1 MVLERVKSVMR
12 SPVVTSSLS
21 EIVSSI
27 AEKLISND
35 IGAIVVIREDSKPVG
50 IITERDIMEVVRT
63 NKDPNKTNAKDIMSS
78 PLVTVEVDLPL
89 LSAIEL
95 MRKKGIRRV
104 GVTQNNKLVG
114 VVTERRLLNYLYT
127 LVKST
132 TFI

>member
-1 MVLERVKSVMR
+1 MVLERVKAVMR
-12 SPVVTSSLS
+12 SPVVTSSLF
-21 EIVSSI
+21 ETVTSI
-27 AEKLISND
+27 TDKLISKD
-35 IGAIVVIREDSKPVG
+35 IGAIVVIGGDNKPVG
-50 IITERDIMEVVRT
+50 IITERDIVEIIRT
-63 NKDPNKTNAKDIMSS
+63 NKDPNKMKAKDVMSS

-95 MRKKGIRRV
+95 MRKKGVRRV
-104 GVTQNNKLVG
+104 GVTKNNKLVG

>member
-21 EIVSSI
+21 ETVSSI

-35 IGAIVVIREDSKPVG
+35 IGAIVVIRGDSKPVG
-50 IITERDIMEVVRT
+50 IITERDIVEIVRT
-63 NKDPNKTNAKDIMSS
+63 NKDSNKTNAKDIMSS
-78 PLVTVEVDLPL
+78 PLVTIEVDLPL

>member
-12 SPVVTSSLS
+12 SPIVTSLLS
-21 EIVSSI
+21 ETVSSI

-35 IGAIVVIREDSKPVG
+35 IGAIVIIREDSKPVG
-50 IITERDIMEVVRT
+50 IITERDIVKIVRT

-89 LSAIEL
+89 LSALEL
-95 MRKKGIRRV
+95 MRRKGIRRM
-104 GVTQNNKLVG
+104 GVTKNNKLVG